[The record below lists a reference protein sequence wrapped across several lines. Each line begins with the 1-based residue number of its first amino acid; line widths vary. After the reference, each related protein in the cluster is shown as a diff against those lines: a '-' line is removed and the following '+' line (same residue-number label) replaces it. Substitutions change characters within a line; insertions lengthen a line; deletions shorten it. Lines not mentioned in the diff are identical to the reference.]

1 MPNPAISQPGVHY
14 ATIERKIPAWL
25 KLAPPETHRAMR
37 NRQLAPAWLPAA
49 IQQQPDV
56 AKAWQ
61 EEHARHRE
69 HQAQVHKLFERLP
82 DLETYASETL
92 TKAIKQ
98 RFGLDL
104 DVRNTY
110 LVDARLIDSRNAIDS
125 RQAIDRATRSLLHCA
140 LHNFDQAA
148 AAEHGMDAPDA
159 LLKKSVILDHRRFMG
174 TVPITNTVDITA
186 EAFADLCRTLDIGG
200 KYHEQVHAI
209 YYPAGM
215 PRAEADQAAL
225 AVYETLG
232 RAEVSAF
239 RQSLH
244 FARLKGDISET
255 LYAAALAAPLEQ
267 APSTNSTVTFSWLDL
282 WEAELTGVVLLTL
295 QAAERQAVAL
305 YIPEDSTRPLK
316 EFASQEALLAELGER
331 LQADIHYL
339 DKHICD
345 RDKASVI
352 TRLKDRL
359 TPLGWST
366 RGIRE
371 PVADLHATL
380 HPVTKP
386 FSHAFQGVMAFQK
399 TQRHEKDVLFHAI
412 PTEIVDR
419 RTAQAHLELVAGR
432 VWTSLNIAGF
442 FVPGLGEIMLAVCVA
457 QLATEVYDG
466 IQAWQNDERDTA
478 YTYMLDVI
486 ENVAIMTALSA
497 AARALKGANGGD
509 ASGVGEPPLV
519 EEPDEELPEVERIPV
534 ATPSFIEE
542 LEDVETPDGEVRLWK
557 PDLTP
562 YQSTERLPAG
572 LETDELGLVQHDGRQ
587 WLALSG
593 ENYIVGQ
600 APATGEY
607 YLQHPQDPHR
617 YRPPLRHNGA
627 GAWLHR
633 ADNPLSWS
641 GMELLR
647 RIGHLS
653 AHFDDQT
660 LQRLVAV
667 SGIGEDALRRALAE
681 SQRLPALLQDTLQ
694 RFKLDQTIRLRSTGN
709 TRPSDFAA
717 AYAGL
722 SRQLEPGAEAI
733 QRAYPT
739 LPTAVANELAHAMSA
754 SELQMLSGKV
764 PLRLGEEIRIYRQQI
779 RLARAYEGLYLC
791 SGPNWDTDRLIMQ
804 TLASLPGWPGETR
817 IQLLQRLS
825 WPPQEHALGPLESP
839 PHTITHAAAGYIVHD
854 ESQPNAPIRLYPS
867 LYAAVYAMLPAA
879 MTQLG
884 VADEQALQRLIQDSP
899 LLPRPAL
906 RTALGMQPVR
916 PGYRS
921 PMRLADGRLGYPLGG
936 SRPRATSISRQSLLN
951 SIRQVGQHVLIP
963 RPAEQLLTALENR
976 NLNRS
981 QIDDMLRGLLEQRD
995 QLQSRLD
1002 DWRQLAA
1009 LSRNQDVDDVERL
1022 LNAVTQYWYDSA
1034 FRNSDRTSPLQL
1046 ERLSLLDFPLQL
1058 PEFFS
1063 ASVTDLRLIET
1074 LPENYEG
1081 WNQHSPHLNS
1091 LFRQFPNLRSLEISR
1106 AYRADASPSPFQFSL
1121 PVVAQHLPML
1131 ESLNLSNQNITLSS
1145 TDIDSLVGLTRLR
1158 RLDLSGNRLSE
1169 EYPPQ
1174 FNELTLDYL
1183 GLDNMALDHWPEGIR
1198 TETVSRVGHLGLR
1211 HNHIRV
1217 LPRFLSDS
1225 RVPAAEQALVSLQGN
1240 PICEDDI
1247 RRIILSEDGRASRFE
1262 IDQSEAFRTHLTALL
1277 EQRQQLRDSIDN
1289 YLNASS
1295 SAAPVSQAM
1304 LASRTRIA
1312 TELNA
1317 FWHNQEIGLSRAA
1330 LRLNDVSLEHFP
1342 RSLPRF
1348 LTDRVHN
1355 LVLERVSG
1363 STAQLEGLLGR
1374 LPGITRLT
1382 IDNYQGAEQT
1392 LPTALLRLPG
1402 LTDLALRSS
1411 GLVIDQNVLDTL
1423 GRLPNLNSLD
1433 FTDNRMG
1440 VITSAPPSLRTL
1452 RRLDLNGM
1460 ALEQWPDWVDSL
1472 LPLEMLDLSDN
1483 RLTDLPPHILANLDN
1498 DFPISSILLFS
1509 NPLTEETV
1517 ARVRASS
1524 ESQRSFTFAIDVSD
1538 SMSDSSGE
1546 GAAAGHFHLPYL
1558 DPAADEPNVDNWLL
1572 ASEVENEALRNTW
1585 EALEA
1590 TGSAGN
1596 LLALVGRL
1604 RNSAPYQNGKTR
1616 AALCARVRQV
1626 LVRALVNPDDLA
1638 LFNHQASEALL
1649 QENGDQTCHDGALL
1663 VFQTIELFIANQSLQ
1678 IDGADTEAN
1687 LYRELRRLYR
1697 LQALDKIA
1705 KSEAASRDEAEVRL
1719 TYRRE
1724 LNTPLDL
1731 GQPDDPL
1738 RYAINASM
1746 DELASA
1752 ELQVQRGELGED
1764 FLNFAAGNDRWVQY
1778 LRQAHADRFAEI
1790 EQAYQAQ
1797 VSELPDQYPDQP
1809 VDALEQ
1815 QFRALERS
1823 KQAREL
1829 RLIRELTSFADPERR
1844 PRSSTE

>member
-1 MPNPAISQPGVHY
+1 MPNAANASSVHY
-14 ATIERKIPAWL
+14 ATIARKIPTWL
-25 KLAPPETHRAMR
+25 KQAPPQTHRALR
-37 NRQLAPAWLPAA
+37 DWHQAPDWLAAA
-49 IQQQPDV
+49 LQHQPKV

-61 EEHARHRE
+61 QEHARHRE
-69 HQAQVHKLFERLP
+69 HQAQVHALFISLP
-82 DLETYASETL
+82 DLETFASEAL
-92 TKAIKQ
+92 TSAIKQ

-104 DVRNTY
+104 DVRNTH
-110 LVDARLIDSRNAIDS
+110 LVDARLVDTTGAIDS
-125 RQAIDRATRSLLHCA
+125 RQAVDRATRSLLHCA
-140 LHNFDQAA
+140 LHNFDKA
-148 AAEHGMDAPDA
+148 AAEARGMHAPA
-159 LLKKSVILDHRRFMG
+159 GLLKRSVVLDHRRFMG
-174 TVPITNTVDITA
+174 TVPINNAVAIAA
-186 EAFADLCRTLDIGG
+186 EDFADLCRTLDIGG
-200 KYHEQVHAI
+200 KYHALLHAI
-209 YYPAGM
+209 YYPPAT
-215 PRAEADQAAL
+215 AQLSADEAAL
-225 AVYETLG
+225 DVYETLG

-244 FARLKGDISET
+244 FARLKGDISES
-255 LYAAALAAPLEQ
+255 LYTAALAAPLDQ
-267 APSTNSTVTFSWLDL
+267 PPSPGSPLTFSLLGL
-282 WEAELTGVVLLTL
+282 WEAELTGVVMLTL
-295 QAAERQAVAL
+295 QGEGHQAVAL
-305 YIPEDSTRPLK
+305 YIPEDSTTPLK
-316 EFASQEALLAELGER
+316 EFPDLQALQAELRDR
-331 LQADIHYL
+331 LQADTGYL
-339 DKHICD
+339 DKHIAE
-345 RDKASVI
+345 RDKAMI
-352 TRLKDRL
+352 GARLRERL
-359 TPLGWST
+359 TPLDWSV
-366 RGIRE
+366 RGIHE
-371 PVADLHATL
+371 PVADPHAAL
-380 HPVTKP
+380 YPVAAP

-399 TQRHEKDVLFHAI
+399 AQRHEKDALFHAI

-432 VWTSLNIAGF
+432 VLTALNIAGF

-478 YTYMLDVI
+478 YTYMVDVI

-519 EEPDEELPEVERIPV
+519 EEPDEEMPEVERIPV

-562 YQSTERLPAG
+562 YQSTEMLPAG

-587 WLALSG
+587 WLALFG

-607 YLQHPQDPHR
+607 CLQHPQDPHR
-617 YRPPLRHNGA
+617 YQPPLRHNGA

-667 SGIGEDALRRALAE
+667 SGIREDALRRALAE

-739 LPTAVANELAHAMSA
+739 LPTAVANELAHAASA
-754 SELQMLSGKV
+754 SELQMLSAGKV

-791 SGPNWDTDRLIMQ
+791 SGPNWDTDRLIVQ

-839 PHTITHAAAGYIVHD
+839 PHTITHAEAGYIVHD

-906 RTALGMQPVR
+906 RTVLGMQPVR

-936 SRPRATSISRQSLLN
+936 GRPRATSISRQSLLS

-1009 LSRNQDVDDVERL
+1009 LSRNQNVDDVERL
-1022 LNAVTQYWYDSA
+1022 LNAVTQYWYDSV
-1034 FRNSDRTSPLQL
+1034 FRNRDSTSPLRL
-1046 ERLSLLDFPLQL
+1046 ERLSLLDFPLPL
-1058 PEFFS
+1058 PEFLS

-1081 WNQHSPHLNS
+1081 WNQHSPQLNS

-1131 ESLNLSNQNITLSS
+1131 ESLNLSNQNISLSS
-1145 TDIDSLVGLTRLR
+1145 ADIDSLVGLTRLR

-1169 EYPPQ
+1169 QYPPQ

-1198 TETVSRVGHLGLR
+1198 TETVSRVRHLGLR

-1225 RVPAAEQALVSLQGN
+1225 VPAAEQALVSLQGN
-1240 PICEDDI
+1240 PIFEDDM

-1262 IDQSEAFRTHLTALL
+1262 IDQSEAFRTRLAALL

-1289 YLNASS
+1289 YVNASS

-1317 FWHNQEIGLSRAA
+1317 FWHYQETGLTRAA

-1348 LTDRVHN
+1348 FTDRVHN

-1363 STAQLEGLLGR
+1363 STAQLEELLGR

-1411 GLVIDQNVLDTL
+1411 GLEIDQNVLDTL
-1423 GRLPNLNSLD
+1423 GRLPNLDSLD

-1440 VITSAPPSLRTL
+1440 AITSAPPSLRTL

-1460 ALEQWPDWVDSL
+1460 ALEQWPEWVDSL

-1546 GAAAGHFHLPYL
+1546 GAAAGHFHLPHL
-1558 DPAADEPNVDNWLL
+1558 DPAADVPNVDNWLL

-1616 AALCARVRQV
+1616 AALCARVRKV

-1663 VFQTIELFIANQSLQ
+1663 VFQNIELFIANQRLQ
-1678 IDGADTEAN
+1678 IDAADTEAN

-1697 LQALDKIA
+1697 LQALDEIA
-1705 KSEAASRDEAEVRL
+1705 KSEAARRDEAEVRL

-1764 FLNFAAGNDRWVQY
+1764 FLNFAAGNHRWVQH

-1790 EQAYQAQ
+1790 EQAYQVQ

-1809 VDALEQ
+1809 IDALEQ

-1829 RLIRELTSFADPERR
+1829 RLIRELTSFADPDRR